1 MAYKLE
7 NKIVEYLPPYLHR
20 VREYVLIDNALEF
33 ELSKIA
39 TASKYTEDQFT
50 YPNMSE
56 HTLAMYEKSLGVKKI
71 ADATIEERKR
81 TIISIYNSYPPFT
94 KKWLINKIDYILGSG
109 NYAIAYSV
117 KERLIFV
124 SVDYIAIQNVP
135 LLKRFLEATT
145 PLNFIYSIAVLMA
158 DPLQLSIGTKLIRET
173 SIEFKVVN

>member
-7 NKIVEYLPPYLHR
+7 NKIVKYLPEYLHD
-20 VREYVLIDNALEF
+20 VREYVLIDNAIEY

-39 TASKYTEDQFT
+39 TGSKYTEDQFT

-56 HTLAMYEKSLGVKKI
+56 YTLAMYEKSLGVKKI
-71 ADATIEERKR
+71 AEATIEERKR
-81 TIISIYNSYPPFT
+81 TIVSVYNSYPPFT

-109 NYAIAYSV
+109 NYEVYFSV

-124 SVDYIAIQNVP
+124 SVDYIAIQNIP

-145 PLNFIYSIAVLMA
+145 PLNFVYSIAVLMA
-158 DPLQLSIGTKLIRET
+158 DPLQLSIGAKLVRET
-173 SIEFKVVN
+173 NIEFKVVN